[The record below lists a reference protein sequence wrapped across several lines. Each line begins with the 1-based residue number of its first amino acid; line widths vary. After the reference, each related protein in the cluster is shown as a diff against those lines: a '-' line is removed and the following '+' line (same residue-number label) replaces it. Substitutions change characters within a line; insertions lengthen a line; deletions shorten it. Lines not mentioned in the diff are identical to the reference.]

1 MKKKKMKF
9 ITTTLLFMSLLGA
22 CSNSNSNSKTSS
34 ESYKS
39 SSLKAKKAKESSKKK
54 AESIKKA
61 KEESKLLNLKEKN
74 PKAKLHLKVHL

>member
-1 MKKKKMKF
+1 MKF
-9 ITTTLLFMSLLGA
+9 KISEEILYEKEKNEIHYYYPTIYEFIRCLF
-22 CSNSNSNSKTSS
+22 NSNSSSKTSS

-61 KEESKLLNLKEKN
+61 KRGIKEKS
-74 PKAKLHLKVHL
+74 